1 MVAEVRR
8 READRGS
15 FTGFAGFTDI
25 CLYVH
30 FICLDCM
37 RMNPNTLS
45 FAVLFVLCLE
55 PVGEDMA
62 TRSIISSCGLKSNEA
77 IAPAKCSGQ

>member
-1 MVAEVRR
+1 
-8 READRGS
+8 
-15 FTGFAGFTDI
+15 
-25 CLYVH
+25 
-30 FICLDCM
+30 
-37 RMNPNTLS
+37 MNPNTLS